1 MKKRTA
7 LLIAVVLIILL
18 IGFSTSIAI
27 HFYHSSN
34 NIEALCSACWRG
46 DLDAAI
52 RILRVNP
59 GIVNDYDKNG
69 WVPIQAS
76 SRLNG
81 TIRIRMIELLLG
93 YGANINAKAPGGETM
108 LHFSVYSRDYSL
120 LKFLLTKGIDQSIKI
135 SNDSG
140 TALDIARRIN
150 DRKAIKFLTNN
161 R

>member
-52 RILRVNP
+52 RILRVQLSLP
-59 GIVNDYDKNG
+59 YQGLIPLQVPTNG
-69 WVPIQAS
+69 V
-76 SRLNG
+76 
-81 TIRIRMIELLLG
+81 
-93 YGANINAKAPGGETM
+93 AKSHNLSM
-108 LHFSVYSRDYSL
+108 
-120 LKFLLTKGIDQSIKI
+120 
-135 SNDSG
+135 
-140 TALDIARRIN
+140 
-150 DRKAIKFLTNN
+150 
-161 R
+161 